1 MKTKT
6 KIEKQL
12 TRKTNPVLVETI
24 ILAKKNPAWK
34 RIAEVISSPR
44 KQKREKNLDEIS
56 KSSKEGEGII
66 IPGKVLSQGELNKKL
81 KIVAL
86 TFSEAAREKILNH
99 KGEAITIFDEI
110 KKNPEAKNLRVLE

>member
-12 TRKTNPVLVETI
+12 TRKNNPVLVETI
-24 ILAKKNPAWK
+24 ILAKKSPAWK
-34 RIAEVISSPR
+34 RVAEVISSPR

-56 KSSKEGEGII
+56 KISKDGEGVIV
-66 IPGKVLSQGELNKKL
+66 PGKVLAQGELNKKL

-86 TFSEAAREKILNH
+86 TFSRVAREKILNS
-99 KGEAITIFDEI
+99 KGEVITILDEI
-110 KKNPEAKNLRVLE
+110 KKNPEAKNLRILE